1 MIIRAQPLTQFPVAK
16 SERLIDAAK
25 NLFGARDCWII
36 RVPARLCLAADHTDY
51 WEVFSPHLVT
61 FASDSCTMQA
71 VISPRS
77 DSLIRMYN
85 MGDFDD
91 CEFDIRENSPPLAV
105 DDFQWLDWLELHGT
119 PEAHWSNYVRGPVH
133 HAQMYHDVKNG
144 FDILIDSNIPHSSGA
159 SSSSAL
165 TICAAVAIRL
175 ANGLNL
181 DQVALAK
188 DTADAE
194 WYVGTRGGM
203 MDHATMIFAEPDDML
218 QLTFRPFSA
227 TTLKTGGQLDSCK
240 FVTIFTHPSDK
251 GTSTQLAFNA
261 RALAAREIIP
271 ELLLH
276 VGYKITASLDD
287 VPIQQLPSVV
297 NISDIENRILKNYPA
312 LQSHGDWDLQLQD
325 WMGFAAAEYR
335 RSWDVVRLMTDEMG
349 RVQELGDCMNQ
360 AWNDAGELYG
370 IRTSQMDMIA
380 NLCHE
385 FEGVLGIKVM
395 GAGFGGNI
403 LALVEENSVGELRD
417 LLQKNA
423 QLFSRPVDDSMIV
436 HGLGSGVSILTGPE
450 GDMNWAPLWR
460 NEEV

>member
-1 MIIRAQPLTQFPVAK
+1 MIRAQPLNQFPVAK

-25 NLFGARDCWII
+25 NLFGERDCWII

-61 FASDSCTMQA
+61 FASDSSTMQA

-77 DSLIRMYN
+77 DTQVRMFN

-91 CEFDIRENSPPLAV
+91 CVFDIRENSPPLA
-105 DDFQWLDWLELHGT
+105 DAGFQWLDWLETHGT
-119 PEAHWSNYVRGPVH
+119 PDAHWSNYVRGPVH

-181 DQVALAK
+181 DQDALAK

-203 MDHATMIFAEPDDML
+203 MDHATMVFAEPGKML

-227 TTLKTGGQLDSCK
+227 MGLDTGDILDSCK

-251 GTSTQLAFNA
+251 GVSTQLAFNA
-261 RALAAREIIP
+261 RALAAREVIP
-271 ELLLH
+271 ETLLD
-276 VGYKITASLDD
+276 VGYQITESLDS
-287 VPIQQLPSVV
+287 VPIPQIPDIV
-297 NISDIENRILKNYPA
+297 NISDIDNRIMKNYPA
-312 LQSHGDWDLQLQD
+312 LQLRGDWELRLQD
-325 WMGFAAAEYR
+325 WMEFAMAEYR
-335 RSWDVVRLMTDEMG
+335 RSWDVVRLIAGGGE
-349 RVQELGDCMNQ
+349 RVSELGDSMNQ
-360 AWNDAGELYG
+360 AWIDAGELYG

-380 NLCHE
+380 NLCQE
-385 FEGVLGIKVM
+385 LEGVLGIKVM

-403 LALVEENSVGELRD
+403 LALVEENSVDELRD